1 MKRIVLVLAAMLLVS
16 ACEKEKNRP
25 EFYIQGKAVE
35 MKTQAPVPGV
45 YLKLYSAVEYEGAY
59 VLWREIGSAT
69 TDGTGSFRIEYNL
82 YSGVALFNFAG
93 LNPKYTKVRID
104 GGAERNID
112 EYFYY
117 VVSAGGNY
125 RIELIE
131 E

>member
-1 MKRIVLVLAAMLLVS
+1 MKYIILVLAAVLFFS
-16 ACEKEKNRP
+16 ACEKEKHRP
-25 EFYIQGKAVE
+25 EFYIQGKVVE
-35 MKTQAPVPGV
+35 MKSQAPVPGV
-45 YLKLYSAVEYEGAY
+45 NLKLHSAIEYEGAY
-59 VLWREIGSAT
+59 VLWTEIGSAT
-69 TDGTGSFRIEYNL
+69 TDDTGSFRIEYNL

-125 RIELIE
+125 KIELIE